1 MENNKTNTF
10 GVCVKDIFEKYSF
23 TIPIYQ
29 RNYAWENGH
38 REQLIADILSIK
50 KSDNTYYLGS
60 LVVKK
65 TNGFLEVIDGQQ
77 RLTTL
82 FLIYSF
88 LKAEFREEATS
99 ISIDPDNFMFQ
110 SRELSNKCI
119 KQLFSCIEKSDNI
132 NEENGNELI
141 LGYKD
146 IKRIF
151 NNIKTQS
158 VDFKDKTKKELVEDF
173 IKKLDQVH
181 LIVTHVPEDEDLNHY
196 FEIMNTRGE
205 QLEPHEIVKSY
216 IMKALKENENENNI
230 QLASVIWDACAS
242 MDSYLQMNFSKDLRE
257 KIFGEKWDDLLPQD
271 KSALFKIDSQSSGLN
286 TKTLKEIFSIQ
297 EKELIKEDKSTE
309 ENERFESIIN
319 FQNFLLHV
327 NILTQ
332 NKNKELTSDEESS
345 LDDKTFIKKFNNYK
359 GNKELSKSFIYNLL
373 KLRFLFD
380 KYIIK
385 REFKKDYKNEGR
397 WSLQMLTKND
407 GKPLYKG
414 TFSQEGNNILRN
426 LQSCLRITYTS
437 PKTMHWI
444 TIALETAESIFKNF
458 KDSNDLNFRLIN
470 QLEKY
475 ACKKITDSKYESKS
489 GFDIERIVFTFLDYI
504 LWKKAKILNDKNL
517 SEMLKKFPDN
527 IDFVFRTSIEHFY
540 PQNPIDR
547 NKNWEEDDLNGIGN
561 LALVTVSANSAA
573 SNSIPS
579 QKVVIYEK
587 KGVEIVN
594 KSPKL
599 FLMCQDAEKW
609 DKNKAQEH
617 GKEMKEILAKYIEE
631 LQTISKSNNH
641 SR

>member
-1 MENNKTNTF
+1 MENKLTNTPE
-10 GVCVKDIFEKYSF
+10 VCVKHIFKTYSF

-50 KSDNTYYLGS
+50 ESDNKYYLGS

-65 TNGFLEVIDGQQ
+65 KNGILEVIDGQQ

-88 LKAEFREEATS
+88 LKSEFKEEATS

-119 KQLFSCIEKSDNI
+119 KQLFSSIEESDKI
-132 NEENGNELI
+132 IEENGNELI

-158 VDFKDKTKKELVEDF
+158 VDFKDKTKNELVADF
-173 IKKLDQVH
+173 LKKLDKVY

-216 IMKALKENENENNI
+216 IMEALQNNR

-242 MDSYLQMNFSKDLRE
+242 MDSYIQMNFSKDLRE
-257 KIFGEKWDDLLPQD
+257 KLFGEGWEELVPQE
-271 KSALFKIDSQSSGLN
+271 KSELFKIDSQSGGL
-286 TKTLKEIFSIQ
+286 KIATLKDIFSKP
-297 EKELIKEDKSTE
+297 EKELIKEDKSTEEE

-345 LDDKTFIKKFNNYK
+345 LDDRTFIKKFYNYK
-359 GNKELSKSFIYNLL
+359 DNQELSESFIYNLL

-385 REFKKDYKNEGR
+385 REFKKDYKYEGR
-397 WSLQMLTKND
+397 WSLQKLTKYE

-414 TFSQEGNNILRN
+414 TFSQESNDNQILRN

-444 TIALETAESIFKNF
+444 TKALETAESIFKKT
-458 KDSNDLNFRLIN
+458 KDSGNFID

-475 ACKKITDSKYESKS
+475 ACNKITDSKYEEKS

-504 LWKKAKILNDKNL
+504 LWKKAKILKDQNL
-517 SEMLKKFPDN
+517 SEKLRKFPDN

-547 NKNWEEDDLNGIGN
+547 DKTWEEKDLNDIGN

-599 FLMCQDAEKW
+599 FLMCLDPEKW
-609 DKNKAQEH
+609 DKDRALEH
-617 GKEMKEILAKYIEE
+617 GREMKKILSEYISE
-631 LQTISKSNNH
+631 LQTIS
-641 SR
+641 

>member
-1 MENNKTNTF
+1 MENKLTNTPE
-10 GVCVKDIFEKYSF
+10 VCVKNIFKTYSF

-50 KSDNTYYLGS
+50 ESDNKYYLGS

-65 TNGFLEVIDGQQ
+65 KNCFLEVIDGQQ

-88 LKAEFREEATS
+88 LKSEFKEEATS

-119 KQLFSCIEKSDNI
+119 KQLFSSVEESDI
-132 NEENGNELI
+132 KNEENGNELI

-158 VDFKDKTKKELVEDF
+158 VDFKNKTKNELVADF
-173 IKKLDQVH
+173 IKKLEKVY

-216 IMKALKENENENNI
+216 IMEALKNNR

-242 MDSYLQMNFSKDLRE
+242 MDSYIQMNFSKDLRE
-257 KIFGEKWDDLLPQD
+257 KLFGEGWEELVPQE
-271 KSALFKIDSQSSGLN
+271 KSELFKIDSQSGGLK
-286 TKTLKEIFSIQ
+286 TKTLKDIFSIQ
-297 EKELIKEDKSTE
+297 EEELIKEDKSTEE

-332 NKNKELTSDEESS
+332 NENKELASDEESS
-345 LDDKTFIKKFNNYK
+345 LDDRTFIKKFNNYK
-359 GNKELSKSFIYNLL
+359 YNQELSESFIYNLL

-385 REFKKDYKNEGR
+385 REFKKDYKYEGR
-397 WSLQMLTKND
+397 WSLQKLTKND

-414 TFSQEGNNILRN
+414 TFSQESNDNQILRN

-444 TIALETAESIFKNF
+444 TKALETAESIFKN
-458 KDSNDLNFRLIN
+458 KKSEDLIN

-475 ACKKITDSKYESKS
+475 ACNKITDSKYENKS

-504 LWKKAKILNDKNL
+504 LWKKAKILKDQNL
-517 SEMLKKFPDN
+517 SEKLRKFPDN

-547 NKNWEEDDLNGIGN
+547 KETWPLEILNDIGN
-561 LALVTVSANSAA
+561 LALVTVSANSTA

-579 QKVVIYEK
+579 QKVVIYK
-587 KGVEIVN
+587 KTGVEIVN

-599 FLMCQDAEKW
+599 FLMCQNPEKW
-609 DKNKAQEH
+609 DKDRALDH
-617 GKEMKEILAKYIEE
+617 GREMKKILSEYIRK
-631 LQTISKSNNH
+631 LQTIS
-641 SR
+641 